1 MPRALTTLLILLAA
15 VPAAAQFIAPG
26 GAIPAVANTPGENG
40 TFWRSDISIRN
51 VSPTATEVT
60 LLLLPELRNAGP
72 AFEPAVSDPIPIP
85 GNGQVTIQNVVT
97 SLFGERNK
105 KGGLSVFA
113 NDGAPLVLASRT
125 YTNATD
131 GGSYGL
137 NVYGVLV
144 GDTGW
149 IAGAREDAFF
159 RTNIGIFVPVDPPD
173 GQPYIFT
180 VTTTDDDGEEV
191 AQGSLT
197 FIQAGM
203 QQKGLDFFGVDEP
216 LLDGSVTI
224 RCSDPT
230 AIWYGYATVID
241 NASQDSVYRPAVG
254 QQSALP

>member
-1 MPRALTTLLILLAA
+1 MALLILLVAL
-15 VPAAAQFIAPG
+15 PASAQFVAPG
-26 GAIPAVANTPGENG
+26 GAIPVVANTPGENG
-40 TFWRSDISIRN
+40 TFWRSDISVRN
-51 VSPTATEVT
+51 VGSTDTEIT
-60 LLLLPELRNAGP
+60 LLLLPEIRNSGP
-72 AFEPAVSDPIPIP
+72 TFEAAVSDPIPIP

-97 SLFGERNK
+97 SIFGERNK

-125 YTNATD
+125 YTNAAE

-149 IAGAREDAFF
+149 IAGVREDAFY
-159 RTNIGIFVPVDPPD
+159 RTNIGIFVPVDPPE
-173 GQPYIFT
+173 GQPYVFT
-180 VTTTDDDGEEV
+180 VTTTDSDGLDV
-191 AQGSLT
+191 AQGSVT
-197 FIQAGM
+197 FTQAGM
-203 QQKGLDFFGVDEP
+203 QQKGLDAFGVSDA
-216 LLDGSVTI
+216 LLDGSVRI
-224 RCSDPT
+224 RCNDPT